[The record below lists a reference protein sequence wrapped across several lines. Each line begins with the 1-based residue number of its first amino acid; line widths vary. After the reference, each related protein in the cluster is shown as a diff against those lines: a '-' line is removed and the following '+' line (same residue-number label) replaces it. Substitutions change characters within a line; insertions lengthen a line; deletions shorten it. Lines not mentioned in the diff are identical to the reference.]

1 MTSTITG
8 DPAIGT
14 TNYTYDPLARLT
26 TYTPPSAST
35 AKAQTYGWNAMPD
48 RTSITNGPT
57 GSQATTA
64 YDAAS
69 RPTGAYASDDQGRIT
84 TMPGTHVGE
93 TLTLSWDLLGRL
105 AQVISSQNG
114 TTSYAYDPL
123 DRLETIVAPTGKT
136 VFAYVGLTDAIAT
149 STTGSQTTVHATDL
163 DGTELYEY
171 AASTTPTPVYLQRN
185 THGDVTW
192 TTNEAGAPTGNA
204 AYDPFGTLAASS
216 GSIPSTRWQSS
227 YQDDS
232 TGLYYVVARWYSPTL
247 GCFLSDDPL
256 AGDATLPQGRDP
268 YAYGAGDPV
277 DRGDLSGQSWQDYSI
292 NSLQYTDLSGPI
304 SGFTAFVR
312 LLQASL
318 REELLAQNRLPAYSL
333 DTSVVGMFAEPKPTS
348 KSEFIDWSH
357 LCGPGAF
364 RVVMAFAGN
373 HLASSPGNPGW
384 LLNDDGAPFWPS
396 TTYTDPVPYKTV
408 DGKPV
413 YYSHAWAD
421 GVGSD
426 GRGDGYMMYLAW
438 KVPGYK
444 GHKGVFWHSK
454 CFKHHGC
461 NPTSTSEDIAAA
473 ANYEYWGGG
482 SPKGPNPFKWIGA
495 YYMKSQTSFHDAV
508 VRQLAVMGV
517 PVLVSVMT
525 KGLPSWGTTDL
536 GHYISI
542 VGYNDTKGTYEYV
555 ETCPR
560 WTGCGHANEVA
571 GGPNLFWVSQKTL
584 YTAIHRNGDY

>member
-1 MTSTITG
+1 M
-8 DPAIGT
+8 
-14 TNYTYDPLARLT
+14 
-26 TYTPPSAST
+26 
-35 AKAQTYGWNAMPD
+35 
-48 RTSITNGPT
+48 
-57 GSQATTA
+57 
-64 YDAAS
+64 
-69 RPTGAYASDDQGRIT
+69 
-84 TMPGTHVGE
+84 
-93 TLTLSWDLLGRL
+93 
-105 AQVISSQNG
+105 
-114 TTSYAYDPL
+114 
-123 DRLETIVAPTGKT
+123 
-136 VFAYVGLTDAIAT
+136 
-149 STTGSQTTVHATDL
+149 
-163 DGTELYEY
+163 
-171 AASTTPTPVYLQRN
+171 
-185 THGDVTW
+185 
-192 TTNEAGAPTGNA
+192 
-204 AYDPFGTLAASS
+204 
-216 GSIPSTRWQSS
+216 
-227 YQDDS
+227 
-232 TGLYYVVARWYSPTL
+232 
-247 GCFLSDDPL
+247 
-256 AGDATLPQGRDP
+256 
-268 YAYGAGDPV
+268 
-277 DRGDLSGQSWQDYSI
+277 
-292 NSLQYTDLSGPI
+292 
-304 SGFTAFVR
+304 
-312 LLQASL
+312 
-318 REELLAQNRLPAYSL
+318 
-333 DTSVVGMFAEPKPTS
+333 VGMFAEPKPTS

-384 LLNDDGAPFWPS
+384 LLNDDGASFWPS

-584 YTAIHRNGDY
+584 YTAIHRNGDYRQDGGGYLQFSGMPSLRETGF